1 MKIWE
6 RQKEESDKAFN
17 AFKIYLEMEER
28 SIQKVADL
36 TQRERSLIQ
45 RWSAKY
51 NWRERVTA
59 WENELLAEKR
69 KAYLK
74 RYNKFLDKQ
83 FAGNERIQEKAL
95 KIFEEKDLSKISW
108 KSWIELYR
116 TNCTEMV
123 EIAKQLGL
131 ESAQDDDSNITIN
144 IKKAEKAD
152 VEAD

>member
-152 VEAD
+152 DDLG

>member
-6 RQKEESDKAFN
+6 RQPAESDKAFN
-17 AFKIYLEMEER
+17 AFKIYLELEER
-28 SIQKVADL
+28 SIQKVSTL
-36 TQRERSLIQ
+36 TERDRGLIQ
-45 RWSAKY
+45 RWAGKY
-51 NWRERVTA
+51 HWKDRALA
-59 WENELLAEKR
+59 WDNELLNEKR

-74 RYNKFLDKQ
+74 RYNNFLDKQ
-83 FAGNERIQEKAL
+83 FKGNERIQEKAL

-116 TNCTEMV
+116 TNCTEMI

-131 ESAQDDDSNITIN
+131 APSENADSNITIN

-152 VEAD
+152 DSE

>member
-131 ESAQDDDSNITIN
+131 APDESADSNITIN

-152 VEAD
+152 DDLG